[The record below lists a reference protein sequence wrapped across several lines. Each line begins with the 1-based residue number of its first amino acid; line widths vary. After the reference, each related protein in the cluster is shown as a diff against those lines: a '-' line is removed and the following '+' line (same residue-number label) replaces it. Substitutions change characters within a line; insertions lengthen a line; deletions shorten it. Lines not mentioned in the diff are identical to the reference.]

1 MTATGHEPSGAP
13 ARRQTRHWWS
23 RVLASDLA
31 HRFVRDPV
39 AIGSALVVLTLI
51 VAAAS
56 APLIAPQNPYD
67 LTQLDI
73 MDAEIPPVW
82 QSRGDGRFLLGT
94 DNQGRDMVSTILYGT
109 GLSLLIGI
117 FAVLL
122 QAVVGVSIGLIA
134 GYVGGRVDAFFMRL
148 ADIELS
154 LSTLMI
160 AIIAL
165 AVFQA
170 GFGADLYQ
178 HYAIVMLILVIG
190 IAEWPQYAR
199 TVRASVLA
207 ERKKEY
213 VDAARV
219 IGFPQSR
226 IMFRHILPN
235 TLSPVLVISTVQVA
249 EAIISEASLS
259 FLGLG
264 MPVTQ
269 PSLGSLIRAGFEY
282 IFSGSWWIT
291 IIPSIV
297 LVVLIL
303 SLNLLGDW
311 LRDALN
317 PKLYSRR

>member
-1 MTATGHEPSGAP
+1 MSDTTQSAP
-13 ARRQTRHWWS
+13 GPLS
-23 RVLASDLA
+23 RLLASDIFY
-31 HRFVRDPV
+31 RFRRDPV
-39 AIGSALVVLTLI
+39 AIVSATIVLLF
-51 VAAAS
+51 VLAAAL

-73 MDAEIPPVW
+73 MDSEVPPIW
-82 QSRGDGRFLLGT
+82 QEQGDPRFLLGS
-94 DNQGRDMVSTILYGT
+94 DHQGRDMLSTILYGT
-109 GLSLLIGI
+109 GLSLIIGV

-122 QAVVGVSIGLIA
+122 QAFLGVSIGLIA
-134 GYVGGRVDAFFMRL
+134 GYNGGRIDAFFMRL
-148 ADIELS
+148 ADIQLS

-170 GFGADLYQ
+170 AFGSELYQ
-178 HYAIVMLILVIG
+178 DLAIIMLILVIG

-207 ERKKEY
+207 ERSKEY

-219 IGFPQSR
+219 IGLPRSR
-226 IMFRHILPN
+226 IMIRHILPN

-249 EAIISEASLS
+249 EAIIAEASLS

-269 PSLGSLIRAGFEY
+269 PSLGSLIRSGFEY

-303 SLNLLGDW
+303 ALNLLGDW

-317 PKLYSRR
+317 PRLYSRR